1 MPRVSMSPPTAGTRR
16 HHQALVLK
24 PRLLGDLEP
33 SRRSAESSLLLTRP
47 AAGPPLPR
55 ARVRAMMGHRR
66 ADQEGA
72 MCRLSS
78 SEYDLYRRTSA
89 KPGRSLLGWL
99 RDLWRPRPPR
109 VEEAEVVPFAPET
122 AARVDREADRGRPR
136 AA

>member
-1 MPRVSMSPPTAGTRR
+1 
-16 HHQALVLK
+16 
-24 PRLLGDLEP
+24 
-33 SRRSAESSLLLTRP
+33 
-47 AAGPPLPR
+47 
-55 ARVRAMMGHRR
+55 
-66 ADQEGA
+66 

-122 AARVDREADRGRPR
+122 AERVNQEADHRRSK